1 MMQTAA
7 LLFFLQDERGIWVEM
22 HARRGLIGWIIIGL
36 LAGWLA
42 GKLSRGRGFGCI
54 VDVILGLIGAVIGG
68 WIFSKLGIVTFGFL
82 GSLAA
87 ATLGAVLLVTIARL
101 FAGGALENFFNA
113 LGANKRN
120 TVAAIAHTVGLLQQR
135 QRLRIGDFG
144 VLG

>member
-7 LLFFLQDERGIWVEM
+7 LLCFLQDERGIWVEM

-101 FAGGALENFFNA
+101 FAGG
-113 LGANKRN
+113 R
-120 TVAAIAHTVGLLQQR
+120 
-135 QRLRIGDFG
+135 D
-144 VLG
+144 